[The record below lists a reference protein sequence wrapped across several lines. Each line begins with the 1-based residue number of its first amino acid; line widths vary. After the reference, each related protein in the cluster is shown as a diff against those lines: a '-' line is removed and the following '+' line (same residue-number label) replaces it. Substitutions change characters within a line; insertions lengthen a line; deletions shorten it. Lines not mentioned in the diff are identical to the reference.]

1 VCHNPRH
8 TATQYAL
15 LAARAAVGRTY
26 LSAGAGF
33 VAERAGWPMFFVIS
47 ALTALP
53 GIVLLVWLQRR
64 GSFENLVK
72 PTRIV
77 MDD

>member
-1 VCHNPRH
+1 
-8 TATQYAL
+8 
-15 LAARAAVGRTY
+15 
-26 LSAGAGF
+26 
-33 VAERAGWPMFFVIS
+33 VIS

-53 GIVLLVWLQRR
+53 SLVLLVWLQQR
-64 GSFENLVK
+64 GHFNGLAK

>member
-1 VCHNPRH
+1 
-8 TATQYAL
+8 
-15 LAARAAVGRTY
+15 
-26 LSAGAGF
+26 
-33 VAERAGWPMFFVIS
+33 MFFVIS

-53 GIVLLVWLQRR
+53 SLVLLVWLQRR
-64 GSFENLVK
+64 GHFKNLVK

>member
-1 VCHNPRH
+1 
-8 TATQYAL
+8 
-15 LAARAAVGRTY
+15 
-26 LSAGAGF
+26 
-33 VAERAGWPMFFVIS
+33 MFFVIS

-53 GIVLLVWLQRR
+53 GIVLLIWLQYR
-64 GSFENLVK
+64 GHFATLAK